1 MDKGKVRFSIIVPVY
16 NVKDYLPQCL
26 DSLLAQTLQDFEVIV
41 VDDVSTDGSKEI
53 ALSYASRYPDKIRV
67 LLHSVNTRQG
77 GARNTA
83 IEAAR
88 GQYLLF
94 VDSDDYL
101 MSNTLARMEQVF
113 TSQSPDI
120 IEFAHAWADPK
131 GQLLR
136 TEHCKAQTVT
146 YETEDRPLLLSTMG
160 PCNKA
165 YRAALFDDGNI
176 RFPQKYYYEDYWTVP
191 KILLQA
197 KKVVYLD
204 EALYCYRQ
212 HENSTMHDTNVQK
225 NRDIMLGT
233 DELLRYFKECRVS
246 NDRLLELEYLAI
258 EHVLINATLRVNG
271 IDRKS
276 SLQQE
281 IKQYI
286 YDRFPTWKENPH
298 ISRLTRKKQLLLRLI
313 DQENYGMLYLR
324 YHCRNRI
331 TGIIKQLFNTA
342 GRILRRKRSIE

>member
-1 MDKGKVRFSIIVPVY
+1 MEQVKVTFSVIVPVY

-26 DSLLAQTLQDFEVIV
+26 DSLLAQTLQNFEVIV
-41 VDDVSTDGSKEI
+41 VDDVSTDDSKDI
-53 ALSYASRYPDKIRV
+53 ALSYAAQYPDKIRV

-77 GARNTA
+77 GARNTG
-83 IEAAR
+83 IDAAR

-101 MSNTLARMEQVF
+101 MSNTLERMEQVF
-113 TSQSPDI
+113 TSQAPDI
-120 IEFAHAWADPK
+120 IEFAHAWVDKK
-131 GQLLR
+131 GQRLR

-146 YETEDRPLLLSTMG
+146 HETEDRPLLLSTMG

-165 YRAALFDDGNI
+165 YRAELFANGNI
-176 RFPQKYYYEDYWTVP
+176 RFPEKYYYEDYWTVP

-212 HENSTMHDTNVQK
+212 HGNSTMHDTNVQK

-233 DELLRYFKECRVS
+233 DALLRYFAECRVS
-246 NDRLLELEYLAI
+246 KVRLLELEYLAI
-258 EHVLINATLRVNG
+258 EHVLINATLRING
-271 IDRKS
+271 IDRNS
-276 SLQQE
+276 PLQRE

-286 YDRFPTWKENPH
+286 CEKFPTWKDNPYL
-298 ISRLTRKKQLLLRLI
+298 SRLTGKKQMLLRLI

-324 YHCRNRI
+324 YHGRNRI
-331 TGIIKQLFNTA
+331 TGSVKQILNTA
-342 GRILRRKRSIE
+342 KEILQKKGK